1 MTSEHRSPRQ
11 VVRQRRNAA
20 AGTPNADGSPLEGY
34 VEHPA
39 EGGEIERTG
48 VMSGWH
54 AWHRAPVAAVTVE
67 MGGRIVGRS
76 ATSAEPRDDVAHD
89 RGDESYAATGWV
101 VPLDLRAVQGTSAVL
116 TVTVYPSVDHLGVR
130 LDPVTVTLIGRPT
143 IDANGAPI
151 PPPDEVVGNIDVPAA
166 GARVKRGPIT
176 LKGWA
181 RSTYTPIARVELFA
195 NDVPLGP
202 ARLGIDRADVAANDL
217 SPVAPV
223 CGFEQ
228 LLDLGVLDPAV
239 RTVSLRASVVSLSGV
254 TADFVTLLEVDGDAT
269 PVTPRPAEAL
279 APRAPGSPSALNLLV
294 VTHDLGYGGAQLWLA
309 ELLRR
314 CGAGSAFA
322 CTVVTFRGGALVD
335 ELAALGVE
343 VHVTSPLPVDDATA
357 YEGRLAELDS
367 WLAPRGHT
375 AALVNTFRSFGGADL
390 AVRRGLPV
398 VWAIHESWPESLI
411 WAFDHPGVHVDPT
424 IRALASRALAHAG
437 AVIFEAEATRTLYE
451 DRAPRRT
458 VVVPYGVDTAAL
470 DAFAATTGKLAARRT
485 LGLAEDGRV
494 LLVMGTV
501 EPRKG
506 QTLLAEA
513 FAELASAHPDATLVF
528 VGDLDTA

>member
-1 MTSEHRSPRQ
+1 
-11 VVRQRRNAA
+11 
-20 AGTPNADGSPLEGY
+20 
-34 VEHPA
+34 
-39 EGGEIERTG
+39 
-48 VMSGWH
+48 
-54 AWHRAPVAAVTVE
+54 
-67 MGGRIVGRS
+67 
-76 ATSAEPRDDVAHD
+76 
-89 RGDESYAATGWV
+89 
-101 VPLDLRAVQGTSAVL
+101 
-116 TVTVYPSVDHLGVR
+116 
-130 LDPVTVTLIGRPT
+130 
-143 IDANGAPI
+143 
-151 PPPDEVVGNIDVPAA
+151 
-166 GARVKRGPIT
+166 
-176 LKGWA
+176 
-181 RSTYTPIARVELFA
+181 
-195 NDVPLGP
+195 
-202 ARLGIDRADVAANDL
+202 
-217 SPVAPV
+217 
-223 CGFEQ
+223 
-228 LLDLGVLDPAV
+228 
-239 RTVSLRASVVSLSGV
+239 
-254 TADFVTLLEVDGDAT
+254 
-269 PVTPRPAEAL
+269 
-279 APRAPGSPSALNLLV
+279 
-294 VTHDLGYGGAQLWLA
+294 
-309 ELLRR
+309 
-314 CGAGSAFA
+314 
-322 CTVVTFRGGALVD
+322 
-335 ELAALGVE
+335 VE

-451 DRAPRRT
+451 DRAPSRT

-528 VGDLDTA
+528 VGDLDTAYSAALMEYVERAGLAERVRLEPVTLNALTWYRASDVLVCGSDVESLPRSVLDAMGLGVPVVATRVFGNAELLEDGETGLLFEPLDLGAAVAALDRVLAMSREDLDRLGERGRTRIHEDHDSSGYAGDVLTLLRGLLEDPDALPNALLDQTPRANRPQSASS